1 MCRLQHSRRPLSKIL
16 TPDVTRPKANCEL
29 LITQELFVT
38 DDTKKKSGAKS
49 PAKTPYAKAPGG
61 VSVAVRAVEVRH
73 LDAPPRITRPKRI
86 HPRHLLPFVAE
97 GVERHRHSLNTRA
110 IIQRPEDFGQD
121 IQITLNT
128 PLTQPGQNR
137 TASNV
142 GEPSVSIN
150 GDVVLYT
157 GNWYAAISV
166 DGGQTFKFIDP
177 NTLAQP
183 NDPQGVTF
191 CCDQVV
197 NYMPTIDT
205 FMWLMQYG
213 PSTGDNIQRLAF
225 AKTADVKTGN
235 WQIFDI
241 TTQMLERPGFFMDF
255 PDLAVGANFIHM
267 TTNLFGQD
275 GSVGSAVVRIPLA
288 SLDAG
293 APTIEKYV
301 DVGNNLFAFRV
312 AQNCG
317 DTAYFAAH
325 RDSST
330 LAVFSWPENQPA
342 PTSQDVQNARWLG
355 TNGYI
360 SRTPDGRRW
369 LDRADPRITG
379 ATLAGNELWFA
390 WGVDAGSNHRAQP
403 FVQMARIDVTNMT
416 LIEDVNLFDTDSAIC
431 YAGLATN
438 ADNEIGV
445 SYIIGGGPRF
455 PSHVVGFMSGDRRS
469 IVAANG
475 DRGPLP
481 DQQNHFDWGDYL
493 TTRPVFPDRKLFAAT
508 GYTLTGKQDGDNLDS
523 TPRLVIFGRAADA
536 GGGGGGGNGS
546 GGNGAAGGG
555 DGGTGTSGGGDG
567 GAGSGVVT
575 VVDGPITDVNALS
588 AVSSPVA
595 ARIKAACGLQDG
607 VQAAPQPRA
616 AMPELV
622 TKPGS
627 ERWPVKT
634 GQDPDRDSVGK
645 NIINGQNLGAGI
657 VPATVEEL
665 ISLPRPPG
673 MEDSSID
680 PPEFQSKRNGI
691 TEVTIW
697 QVEGTIVTLNQEKDG
712 DYHLVVHGAS
722 GASMVAEVP
731 TPNHT
736 FMGDCP
742 WAANIQEVRQA
753 VDDKLV
759 NKLNPNDFVLPPGG
773 KKLVPRRSLSG
784 DFPAPRTAAFQMP
797 ESFTTPKNGGAPVP
811 TFQAAVPPT
820 AVRITGVGFFDR
832 AHGATGAAPNVIELH
847 PVLKIEWL

>member
-1 MCRLQHSRRPLSKIL
+1 M
-16 TPDVTRPKANCEL
+16 
-29 LITQELFVT
+29 T
-38 DDTKKKSGAKS
+38 DDTKKKPGAKS
-49 PAKTPYAKAPGG
+49 KAKTPYAKPPGRA
-61 VSVAVRAVEVRH
+61 VKAKVRAVKVRH
-73 LDAPPRITRPKRI
+73 LSEPPRITRPKRI
-86 HPRHLLPFVAE
+86 HPRHMLPFVAE
-97 GVERHRHSLNTRA
+97 GVERPRHSLNTRA
-110 IIQRPEDFGQD
+110 IIHRPEDVGQD

-150 GDVVLYT
+150 GDVVFYT

-177 NTLAQP
+177 NTMAQP
-183 NDPQGVTF
+183 NDPPNVTF

-241 TTQMLERPGFFMDF
+241 TTPMLERPGFFMDF
-255 PDLAVGANFIHM
+255 PDLAVGANFIYM

-301 DVGNNLFAFRV
+301 DVGNNLFSFRV
-312 AQNCG
+312 AQNCA
-317 DTAYFAAH
+317 DPAYFAAH

-403 FVQMARIDVTNMT
+403 FVQMARINVTDMS

-455 PSHVVGFMSGDRRS
+455 PSHVVGFMSGDRKS
-469 IVAANG
+469 IVTANG

-508 GYTLTGKQDGDNLDS
+508 GYTLVGNQDGDNRDS
-523 TPRLVIFGRAADA
+523 TPRLVIFGRAD
-536 GGGGGGGNGS
+536 
-546 GGNGAAGGG
+546 GAAPSQPPGPVSPPPVP
-555 DGGTGTSGGGDG
+555 TSPPDVG
-567 GAGSGVVT
+567 
-575 VVDGPITDVNALS
+575 DGPITDVNALS
-588 AVSSPVA
+588 AVSSSVA
-595 ARIKAACGLQDG
+595 AQIKAACGLQGG
-607 VQAAPQPRA
+607 VQAAPRPRA

-657 VPATVEEL
+657 VPTTVEEL

-673 MEDSSID
+673 MEESSID
-680 PPEFQSKRNGI
+680 PPEFQSKRNGT

-731 TPNHT
+731 TPNST
-736 FMGDCP
+736 FIGDCP
-742 WAANIQEVRQA
+742 WAANIQEARQA

-759 NKLNPNDFVLPPGG
+759 HKLNPNDFVLPPGG
-773 KKLVPRRSLSG
+773 KKLVPRHSLSG
-784 DFPAPRTAAFQMP
+784 DFPAPRMAAFQMP
-797 ESFTTPKNGGAPVP
+797 ESFTTPTEGGAPVP

-820 AVRITGVGFFDR
+820 AVRVTGVGFFDR